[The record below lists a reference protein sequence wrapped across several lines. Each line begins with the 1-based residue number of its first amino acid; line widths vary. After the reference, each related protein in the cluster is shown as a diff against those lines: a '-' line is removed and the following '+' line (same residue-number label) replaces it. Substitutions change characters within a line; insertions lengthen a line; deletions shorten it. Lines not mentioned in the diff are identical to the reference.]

1 MDASAIAVIVVASIL
16 GFGGSILFILVHLAR
31 YSLAN
36 QLHLASGLESAVLM
50 VVLGTVFEFS
60 TSTVLFLAVARRNL
74 LLLSVP
80 GQTGENKSI
89 LEMVKTFLNL
99 TFALV
104 ALFKI
109 TMEFRAYAKARR
121 ANEALHIT
129 EVLDE
134 DVDTELCKKMG
145 IQFILVGFSCGF
157 LNGLVGLPGPLMMVH
172 FAQALSNKKMTA
184 NTCYT
189 LTQTFFMLTTV
200 MRFNTTLLLR
210 CVIALLLLSSLMGLG
225 ILESSAL
232 GFWALGPLAKKG
244 AEPGEPG
251 VTLLW
256 LLLTV
261 SASCHASVALKFL
274 RVRLLGKVGRPVD
287 SKVKSF
293 IDGRFQKHPALD
305 DRRHEEEK
313 PKSHCAVDPDHGCA
327 AAELRQEEFGA
338 CRDCP
343 EMSSF
348 IDKLLFPAPQP
359 TYGKDAFKKHLC
371 WIPWNEAVSPERA
384 EDERFAEGIPCVW
397 LPAPRAAGVIL
408 FCHGNAEDLKMKSS
422 GGSDATLFGAHSE
435 ILRSRH
441 LQETSHFTSDSE

>member
-16 GFGGSILFILVHLAR
+16 GAFCRAATGFGGSILFILVHLAR

-189 LTQTFFMLTTV
+189 LTQAFFMLTTV

-251 VTLLW
+251 VTLFW

-261 SASCHASVALKFL
+261 SASCHASDPSSCADMFGFSSVRILCVLDAAVHRHHVRALHTAWVSHGPSGLATLLLVPVAADLASSVH
-274 RVRLLGKVGRPVD
+274 RDLLSHFPSRHESYTTSGIPRPCAVATEA
-287 SKVKSF
+287 KPQVLA
-293 IDGRFQKHPALD
+293 RFQICD
-305 DRRHEEEK
+305 
-313 PKSHCAVDPDHGCA
+313 
-327 AAELRQEEFGA
+327 
-338 CRDCP
+338 
-343 EMSSF
+343 
-348 IDKLLFPAPQP
+348 
-359 TYGKDAFKKHLC
+359 T
-371 WIPWNEAVSPERA
+371 
-384 EDERFAEGIPCVW
+384 
-397 LPAPRAAGVIL
+397 
-408 FCHGNAEDLKMKSS
+408 S
-422 GGSDATLFGAHSE
+422 GS
-435 ILRSRH
+435 
-441 LQETSHFTSDSE
+441 